1 MQHKAIQHMDD
12 SGLYFTAFQEAESD
26 DMDEALW
33 AKAITLA
40 EGDMDSA
47 RYKYIKL
54 RVEQLRCNSGDDAP
68 SSLSHAENGSTS
80 VVPEGYIS
88 VSELAAKSSIDK
100 ETIIQNIIDG
110 VWDAQKIH
118 NQWYIPAPESF
129 PDSVKPEDTAEQPT
143 EQPVEQPTLI
153 DAEDTP
159 SITAT
164 RAFSY
169 DDDVPDVEAITLE
182 DWPPIESTIDALS
195 ARNDNEAFVKQQEPA
210 EDPELTLE
218 PLEEDS
224 KHVKKDLVACIAS
237 ITARFAAVVAALLLI
252 TVVTNLMRE
261 MHLDIEVEIAVHGT
275 TAVLLIFML
284 YYVWIKTRLCD

>member
-1 MQHKAIQHMDD
+1 MDD
-12 SGLYFTAFQEAESD
+12 SGLYYTAFQEVESD

-68 SSLSHAENGSTS
+68 ISLGHAENGSMS

-88 VSELAAKSSIDK
+88 VSEFAAKSSIDK

-129 PDSVKPEDTAEQPT
+129 PDVVKPEDTAEQPT
-143 EQPVEQPTLI
+143 EQPTI
-153 DAEDTP
+153 INAEDTP

-164 RAFSY
+164 RDFSY

-195 ARNDNEAFVKQQEPA
+195 ARDDNEEFMQQQESAENKA

-218 PLEEDS
+218 PLAEDS

-237 ITARFAAVVAALLLI
+237 ITARFASVVAALLLI
-252 TVVTNLMRE
+252 TVVTNIMRE
-261 MHLDIEVEIAVHGT
+261 MHLDIGVEIAVHGT